1 MKVNENWPPCDK
13 VPLSHSLE
21 TIGETPAVAVCG
33 TLSLLTQVTVVPT
46 AIVRS
51 SSAKFRISEV
61 MVIGSG
67 SGVWVDSA
75 GAGVC
80 VAVNAV
86 GEGGT
91 GVGVGGIV
99 TVTVAVAA
107 IGAGVGV
114 PVELSSDTT
123 VIVAVINGCMVQK

>member
-1 MKVNENWPPCDK
+1 MLP
-13 VPLSHSLE
+13 HSLE
-21 TIGETPAVAVCG
+21 GVGETPAVAVCG
-33 TLSLLTQVTVVPT
+33 ALSLLTQVTVVPT
-46 AIVRS
+46 AMVRS
-51 SSAKFRISEV
+51 SSVKVRISEV
-61 MVIGSG
+61 MVVGA
-67 SGVWVDSA
+67 GVWIGSA

-80 VAVNAV
+80 VAANAVGEGGTGVGVAVNAV

-107 IGAGVGV
+107 MGAGVGV
-114 PVELSSDTT
+114 PVELSGDTT